1 MMKKSILTSR
11 SGRKSNMYY
20 TNQ

>member
-1 MMKKSILTSR
+1 MKKSLLTSR